1 MYSDS
6 FHLLLLCF
14 VSGFTQCALVGCAAF
29 IWRYH
34 RNYQFQK
41 LFAAVLLMH
50 SFGFFNNFVVSA
62 CRNLPFSD
70 FLNTL
75 LIFYDY
81 LIVGAYMMF
90 AVSLVFPD
98 RYPLRKLLLIE
109 LPYLATM
116 LLYAVTGSPLIYPVI
131 QVFTLVTSLVLMVV
145 LLLSIQKHTAMLR
158 DNVGNM
164 EYFDLRWSAVLCILL
179 FAIQVLWAFESVSQ
193 LTWFSAPEV
202 SRNLLFDALYCIV
215 TQVFVFFITYK
226 IVKQEV
232 FSVSQEEDMPEE
244 QNPPSEIQAE
254 AATEEA
260 QSVPMTENV
269 RPTYH
274 EALVGK
280 NIEQYIREN
289 KCYLDKSLTVQK
301 LAGLLG
307 TNRQYLSTYINQEK
321 QKTFYDY
328 INDFRLEEAKAL
340 MDGMNRDR
348 QYSLD
353 AVADHSGFNSYSTF
367 LRSFARRYGQT
378 PSKYLRNME
387 EKGAASC
394 E

>member
-1 MYSDS
+1 
-6 FHLLLLCF
+6 
-14 VSGFTQCALVGCAAF
+14 
-29 IWRYH
+29 
-34 RNYQFQK
+34 
-41 LFAAVLLMH
+41 
-50 SFGFFNNFVVSA
+50 
-62 CRNLPFSD
+62 
-70 FLNTL
+70 
-75 LIFYDY
+75 
-81 LIVGAYMMF
+81 
-90 AVSLVFPD
+90 
-98 RYPLRKLLLIE
+98 
-109 LPYLATM
+109 
-116 LLYAVTGSPLIYPVI
+116 
-131 QVFTLVTSLVLMVV
+131 
-145 LLLSIQKHTAMLR
+145 
-158 DNVGNM
+158 
-164 EYFDLRWSAVLCILL
+164 
-179 FAIQVLWAFESVSQ
+179 
-193 LTWFSAPEV
+193 
-202 SRNLLFDALYCIV
+202 
-215 TQVFVFFITYK
+215 
-226 IVKQEV
+226 
-232 FSVSQEEDMPEE
+232 
-244 QNPPSEIQAE
+244 
-254 AATEEA
+254 
-260 QSVPMTENV
+260 MTENV
-269 RPTYH
+269 LPTYH